1 MRVTLRP
8 KSLLRLDV
16 DQAEAF
22 AYKTNAGKFLNT
34 LQILLA
40 MMITPSA
47 TLAEDMVYIA
57 EELFIEVLINEQPE
71 GVVFLLRRDDRMFL
85 RSKDLRRWRMR
96 LPDTKPITFDGEDFY
111 ALNKFV
117 GLAYKF
123 DEFTQTLTVEAP
135 PSLFDTTKLKG
146 TVADFV
152 LPTSST
158 LGGYINYDV
167 FANSEQGQ
175 TTTDGL
181 LELGGFGGWGA
192 GQTRIVGQDLGGQ
205 PSAIR
210 LDTSWTRDKV
220 KEMASLRFG
229 DTISGMSSWGGAVR
243 LGGMQWAT
251 NFSTQPDFITFKQ
264 PEMSGEVALPS
275 TLDLYANNILR
286 MSFDVPSGPFSI
298 EDMPIMP
305 GQGDARLV
313 MRDILGHEQIITQ
326 PYHVIPKLLKQGLQ
340 DYSYELGFVRKNF
353 GIDSNN
359 YGLPVAVGT
368 HRYGITEE
376 FTGEMRAELHFHQ
389 QAVGMGYDLLLPVV
403 GMLSGSFAMSKSK
416 KGVGSL
422 LKMEFNRQ
430 NRNFSFGANTQLN
443 SKRFLKLG
451 QQLED
456 FAPRQ
461 ESRMFATLATPN
473 FGTLSANYTQQSF
486 YNSNGNKILMA
497 KYSKDIKSMGN
508 LNLSMNRYL
517 SVDKKTSFTLNFSMP
532 LGNRINSSINRSMR
546 KGRDHTNIQLSR
558 AKPEGNGVG
567 YSLIAGVGDSEHR
580 ELEFSLQNEVGN
592 YGLASGQSQGQTV
605 FRGSASGGVVFLGG
619 STFFSR
625 RISDSFAV
633 VQVPDY
639 SGVGIYVDNIIVGRT
654 DANGNGIIPH
664 LRSYEKNSVRIEQ
677 ADLPLDVLIDTL
689 ELDAVPYFRSGLI
702 LKFPVKSS
710 RAALLTVVLENGE
723 PLSAGAQAQII
734 GDNAGE
740 NEIFPTGMRGEV
752 YLTGLA
758 ANNRVKVTWREKTCE
773 FVLPFPKTTDP
784 LPHLGTYICRGVE
797 P

>member
-1 MRVTLRP
+1 
-8 KSLLRLDV
+8 LRLDV
-16 DQAEAF
+16 AQAEAF
-22 AYKTNAGKFLNT
+22 AYKINAGKFLNT

-71 GVVFLLRRDDRMFL
+71 GVVFLLRRDDRLLL
-85 RSKDLRRWRMR
+85 RSKDLRRWRFR
-96 LPDTKPITFDGEDFY
+96 LPDTKPITFDGEDFH

-135 PSLFDTTKLKG
+135 PSLFDTTEIKG
-146 TVADFV
+146 RVADFV
-152 LPTSST
+152 LPTPST

-167 FANSEQGQ
+167 LANSGQGQ
-175 TTTDGL
+175 TTTNGQ
-181 LELGGFGGWGA
+181 LELGGFGSWGA

-205 PSAIR
+205 ADVIR
-210 LDTSWTRDKV
+210 LDTTLTRDKV
-220 KEMASLRFG
+220 MQMASLRFG
-229 DTISGMSSWGGAVR
+229 DTISGISNWGGAVR
-243 LGGMQWAT
+243 LGGVQWAT
-251 NFSTQPDFITFKQ
+251 NFSTQPDFISFKLPQ
-264 PEMSGEVALPS
+264 MSGEAALPS
-275 TLDLYANNILR
+275 TLDLYDNNILR
-286 MSFDVPSGPFSI
+286 MSFEVPSGPFSI
-298 EDMPIMP
+298 EDIPLMT

-313 MRDILGHEQIITQ
+313 VRDILGREQIITQ
-326 PYHVIPKLLKQGLQ
+326 PYYIIPKLLKQGLQ

-353 GIDSNN
+353 GTDSNN

-368 HRYGITEE
+368 HRYGITEQ
-376 FTGEMRAELHFHQ
+376 FTGELHGELLVHQ
-389 QAVGMGYDLLLPVV
+389 QALGMGYDLLVPGA

-422 LKMEFNRQ
+422 LKMGFNRQ
-430 NRNFSFGANTQLN
+430 SRNFSFGANTQLT
-443 SKRFLKLG
+443 SKRFVKLG
-451 QQLED
+451 QKLEEY
-456 FAPRQ
+456 APLQ
-461 ESRMFATLATPN
+461 ESRMFATLATIEH
-473 FGTLSANYTQQSF
+473 GTFSASLTHQSLH
-486 YNSNGNKILMA
+486 NRNGSKMLMGT
-497 KYSKDIKSMGN
+497 YSKGLKSMGN

-517 SVDKKTSFTLNFSMP
+517 SGDEKTSFTLNFSMP
-532 LGNRINSSINRSMR
+532 LGKRINSNIYRSTW
-546 KGRDHTNIQLSR
+546 KGRKHTNIQLSR
-558 AKPEGNGVG
+558 DKPQGNGVG
-567 YSLIAGVGDSEHR
+567 YSLIAGLGDSEHR
-580 ELEFSLQNEVGN
+580 ELKVSLQNGVGN
-592 YGLASGQSQGQTV
+592 YSLASGKSQGQTV
-605 FRGSASGGVVFLGG
+605 FRGGASGGVAFLGG
-619 STFFSR
+619 NSFFSR

-639 SGVGIYVDNIIVGRT
+639 SGVGIYMDNKIVGRT
-654 DANGNGIIPH
+654 DANGNALIPS

-677 ADLPLDVLIDTL
+677 ADLPLDSQIDTL

-723 PLSAGAQAQII
+723 PLPAGAQVQNI

-740 NEIFPTGMRGEV
+740 SEIFPTGMRGEV

-758 ANNRVKVTWREKTCE
+758 ANNRVKVTWREQTCE

-784 LPHLGTYICRGVE
+784 LPHLGTYICRGVG